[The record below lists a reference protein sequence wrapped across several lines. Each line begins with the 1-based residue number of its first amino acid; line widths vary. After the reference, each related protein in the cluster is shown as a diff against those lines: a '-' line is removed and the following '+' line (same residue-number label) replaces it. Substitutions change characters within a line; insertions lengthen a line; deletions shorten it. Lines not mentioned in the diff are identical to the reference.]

1 MKIIFSRSGEVLSV
15 APSSGELPF
24 DEAAT
29 MFAEAVAPMFL
40 KEVKAYEAY
49 NTKKAFQQ
57 RAD

>member
-1 MKIIFSRSGEVLSV
+1 MLSV